1 LDQPT
6 RRDAIGAAAQC
17 SPATLSDIFVGVGRL
32 SADEKGT
39 PLVQAI
45 SLFYLQLNHRN
56 LKMPQRQSP

>member
-39 PLVQAI
+39 TLVQAI
-45 SLFYLQLNHRN
+45 SLFYL
-56 LKMPQRQSP
+56 